1 MVNGIAVSLLP
12 KKTQKTWL
20 LLVITFDDGECARH
34 RVCGESDLP
43 LFPACQSLDQ
53 MMTKQHFSY
62 RDVVNISA
70 NKCFTPCLLL
80 LLPTIDVVMDD
91 KKKY

>member
-1 MVNGIAVSLLP
+1 MQVLFRNFEVKQKSPHHQFFCWFLKNIDNGKWHRRLSLRP

-62 RDVVNISA
+62 IE
-70 NKCFTPCLLL
+70 
-80 LLPTIDVVMDD
+80 M
-91 KKKY
+91 